1 LQKLLLGYFDL
12 IDEQMS
18 VLPLESELEMMD
30 GFTAELQVDDGSI
43 RFSAYLANADVL
55 NIHVVL
61 L

>member
-1 LQKLLLGYFDL
+1 MQKLLLGYFDL